1 MKAEYLNSVIISVTD
16 VIKKIFNA
24 DVQKETPYIFHHDA
38 NVSHLAAVI
47 QMHGDKKGAFVL
59 SLSEEVAKK
68 LASNILHEEKKNIDR
83 DVIDVIGEL
92 INIIT
97 GSTKGLLSQ
106 QGFTFKFSTPT
117 YILGKGTRLLK
128 DDEYAPYICIP
139 FTSMYGRFTIMISL
153 R

>member
-1 MKAEYLNSVIISVTD
+1 MKAEYLNSVIVSVTD
-16 VIKKIFNA
+16 VIRKIF
-24 DVQKETPYIFHHDA
+24 DTEVQKENPYVFHHDA
-38 NVSHLAAVI
+38 NVNHLAAVI
-47 QMHGDKKGAFVL
+47 QMHGEKKGAFVL

-68 LASNILHEEKKNIDR
+68 LASNILNEDKKHIDR

-92 INIIT
+92 INMIS

-106 QGFTFKFSTPT
+106 LGFTFKFSTPT
-117 YILGKGTRLLK
+117 YVLGKGTRLLK

-139 FTSMYGRFTIMISL
+139 FTSKYGRFTIMVSL